1 MINPIQQN
9 VVFKGVNA
17 NSVNGKADNFTGAPA
32 VTTSVREGYLNA
44 IDNVS
49 KVQDTMKNKVDGTL
63 GKNLNVI
70 A

>member
-17 NSVNGKADNFTGAPA
+17 NSVNGKADNFTGSPVVAP
-32 VTTSVREGYLNA
+32 VVKGTSVREDYLNA
-44 IDNVS
+44 VKKVS
-49 KVQDTMKNKVDGTL
+49 SVQESMNK
-63 GKNLNVI
+63 LNVI